1 MATRRHRGEAS
12 ASTRR
17 SVPVAAVD
25 QRDLF
30 AAVISD
36 GRPLLLMVIGALAF
50 AGGFA
55 VFLAIVREFLPP
67 DIHFH
72 GMTAQ
77 DLCRVDDCRI
87 VDFMVHDRAAWGG
100 TMLGCA
106 VLWAWL
112 VVFPLSAKEPWAWWT
127 LAVSG
132 TVGFASFLGY
142 LAYGYLDTWH
152 GFGIL
157 LMLVPFVVGMARVAA
172 TLPALS
178 LRDVLQH
185 RPDVS
190 GDLRRDAGW
199 ALLFGGALA
208 TAVGGLTILWVG
220 LTRTFVA
227 EDLAFIGTSAAQLRT
242 ISDRL
247 VPLIAHD
254 RVGFGGG
261 VATMGI
267 TTAMCAWF
275 APLSRHFFQAVA
287 TAGVISV
294 ACAIGVHFVV
304 GYTDAK
310 HLAPA
315 IVAAA
320 DLALALLLLAPSL
333 SADVPPES

>member
-1 MATRRHRGEAS
+1 MDGR
-12 ASTRR
+12 
-17 SVPVAAVD
+17 VVD
-25 QRDLF
+25 QRGLLTTI
-30 AAVISD
+30 VGD

-55 VFLAIVREFLPP
+55 VFLAAAREFLPP
-67 DIHFH
+67 DIHFL
-72 GMTAQ
+72 GMTAGQ
-77 DLCRVDDCRI
+77 LCRIDDCRI
-87 VDFMVHDRAAWGG
+87 VDFMVHDRVAWGG

-112 VVFPLSAKEPWAWWT
+112 VVFPLGAKEPWAWWT

-157 LMLVPFVVGMARVAA
+157 LMLVPFVAGMVRVAR
-172 TLPALS
+172 TLPDLS
-178 LRDVLQH
+178 LRPVLRH
-185 RPDVS
+185 RPVVT
-190 GDLRRDAGW
+190 GDWRRDAGW

-220 LTRTFVA
+220 LTTTFVA
-227 EDLAFIGTSAAQLRT
+227 EDLTFMGTSLAQLQA

-267 TTAMCAWF
+267 TTALCAWF

-287 TAGVISV
+287 TAGLVSV
-294 ACAIGVHFVV
+294 ACALGVHFVV

-315 IVAAA
+315 VVAAV
-320 DLALALLLLAPSL
+320 DLALALFLLAPSL
-333 SADVPPES
+333 SPGPDAGG